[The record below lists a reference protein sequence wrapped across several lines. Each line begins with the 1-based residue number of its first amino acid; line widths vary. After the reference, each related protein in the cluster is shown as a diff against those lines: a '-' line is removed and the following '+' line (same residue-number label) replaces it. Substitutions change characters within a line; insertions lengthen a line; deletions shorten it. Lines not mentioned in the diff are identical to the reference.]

1 MSTSQD
7 TSGMANRKLTSR
19 ALLFVIFLLGKID
32 RVTPAK
38 EVAFFKVRNQTT
50 DAPLCSLDPPSSSFK
65 VRSQLDCST
74 QCAQLF
80 PINNC
85 SFNFKT
91 DVKMCELFINAP
103 ISFAVVSMCAYFTV
117 CGIVGIACAESV
129 MRAILSHSILAP

>member
-1 MSTSQD
+1 MATSRA
-7 TSGMANRKLTSR
+7 TSGMASRKLTFR
-19 ALLFVIFLLGKID
+19 ALSFVIFLLGKVD
-32 RVTPAK
+32 ETTPTK
-38 EVAFFKVRNQTT
+38 EVAFFKVKDPTT

-80 PINNC
+80 PVNNC
-85 SFNFKT
+85 AFNFKT

-117 CGIVGIACAESV
+117 SEVVGIGCAESF
-129 MRAILSHSILAP
+129 R